1 MDEYNIYPKQFR
13 SAKIPVEK
21 NRCFVIM
28 PFNNTFDGIYG
39 NIKKELN
46 AFGLVCNRADEISGS
61 KPIMNKILTETLK
74 SQYIIADITGYNPNV
89 FYELGIAHTF
99 KDSQNILL
107 IKQKENRIPFDISHL
122 TYIEYEPNNLL
133 FLTSTIKRFIQEN
146 KYIANF
152 HEALNVRGIISVIE
166 DNKEIFVDYLQA
178 CLGDKL
184 FAVIDLLNFN
194 NKDYDEKGVEAIL
207 YDFQCIISKT
217 ITERNFELLPGVLRV
232 YYALLV
238 SCDNFSVSEAYI
250 SNFLTDYFVSFRLNE
265 DDVLSWKTDMAI
277 ELASNKKKTNIVMP
291 WLISYFSKS
300 KSASIDLNRYKIER
314 FFMTTRYHEL
324 NEVLI
329 SALFDKDC
337 HIREHV
343 ADIIGAKQLFEAK
356 ESLFRQLILEEN
368 YFTAVSIIEA
378 IGKLNDPNGIEY
390 INNWISRNEKD
401 IIETKQLFVLKH
413 AYISISKLDIS
424 VDNKFERVFSAKY
437 GELLRDY

>member
-1 MDEYNIYPKQFR
+1 M
-13 SAKIPVEK
+13 SA
-21 NRCFVIM
+21 
-28 PFNNTFDGIYG
+28 
-39 NIKKELN
+39 
-46 AFGLVCNRADEISGS
+46 
-61 KPIMNKILTETLK
+61 
-74 SQYIIADITGYNPNV
+74 
-89 FYELGIAHTF
+89 
-99 KDSQNILL
+99 
-107 IKQKENRIPFDISHL
+107 
-122 TYIEYEPNNLL
+122 
-133 FLTSTIKRFIQEN
+133 
-146 KYIANF
+146 
-152 HEALNVRGIISVIE
+152 SV

-437 GELLRDY
+437 GELLRDYYIL